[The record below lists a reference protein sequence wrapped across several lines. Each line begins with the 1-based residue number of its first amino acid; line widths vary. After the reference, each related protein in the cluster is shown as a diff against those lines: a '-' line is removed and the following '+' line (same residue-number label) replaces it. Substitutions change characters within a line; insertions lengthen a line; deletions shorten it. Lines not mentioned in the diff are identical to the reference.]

1 MVRRGLGRELQLR
14 SLVLALVEP
23 ATFNRCSHACFVD
36 GSREKWAQNCF
47 YMDTYAV
54 LAQTL
59 ISNAIP
65 LVLNGSVKRG
75 KAEGDME
82 YSIEN
87 KALGRILSFGRYIIM
102 ICIYVGFSYVIYS
115 IFTIEH
121 SKGAEYA
128 PPISV
133 TMQCVINLTFQF
145 FFIYLM
151 IWVCISVDEFTG
163 HNC

>member
-1 MVRRGLGRELQLR
+1 MRQDVVRRGLGRELQLR

-36 GSREKWAQNCF
+36 GSREKWAQNRF
-47 YMDTYAV
+47 YMDTYAL
-54 LAQTL
+54 LAQIL

-65 LVLNGSVKRG
+65 LVLNGSVKKG

-102 ICIYVGFSYVIYS
+102 FCIYVGFSCFNDS
-115 IFTIEH
+115 QRQET
-121 SKGAEYA
+121 KDAGA
-128 PPISV
+128 ISGLNV
-133 TMQCVINLTFQF
+133 LRI
-145 FFIYLM
+145 I
-151 IWVCISVDEFTG
+151 DEPTAEAIAYG
-163 HNC
+163 VR